1 MGVENLTNITKNL
14 IANGRS
20 ADTPAAV
27 IRWGTKPEQRTLI
40 TTVGTAAADV
50 AAANLKPPAIFI
62 VGNVVKLREQLQWFD
77 NKPLFGKTIVVTRAR
92 AQASALT
99 RQLEAAGAR
108 VIEAPAIKIIPP
120 EDYTPLDKAIEN
132 IKTYKWLILTSANG
146 VTSFFNR
153 LDNAGLDSRSLSDIK
168 IAAIGSET
176 AKALKNYGISADLV
190 PPAFKAEELA
200 ETLSAEVQVG
210 DKILL
215 ARAKVAR
222 EVLPESLRA
231 LGASVDV
238 VTAYETVTALDNKE
252 ELLTALQNGEVDLV
266 TFTSSSTV
274 TNLLASLGDQ
284 RELIN
289 NIPAAAIG
297 PVTAETCRQNNLEPD
312 IIAETFTIAGLT
324 DAIQRY
330 YKE

>member
-1 MGVENLTNITKNL
+1 M
-14 IANGRS
+14 
-20 ADTPAAV
+20 
-27 IRWGTKPEQRTLI
+27 
-40 TTVGTAAADV
+40 
-50 AAANLKPPAIFI
+50 
-62 VGNVVKLREQLQWFD
+62 
-77 NKPLFGKTIVVTRAR
+77 
-92 AQASALT
+92 
-99 RQLEAAGAR
+99 
-108 VIEAPAIKIIPP
+108 
-120 EDYTPLDKAIEN
+120 
-132 IKTYKWLILTSANG
+132 
-146 VTSFFNR
+146 
-153 LDNAGLDSRSLSDIK
+153 
-168 IAAIGSET
+168 
-176 AKALKNYGISADLV
+176 

>member
-1 MGVENLTNITKNL
+1 M
-14 IANGRS
+14 
-20 ADTPAAV
+20 
-27 IRWGTKPEQRTLI
+27 
-40 TTVGTAAADV
+40 
-50 AAANLKPPAIFI
+50 
-62 VGNVVKLREQLQWFD
+62 
-77 NKPLFGKTIVVTRAR
+77 
-92 AQASALT
+92 
-99 RQLEAAGAR
+99 
-108 VIEAPAIKIIPP
+108 
-120 EDYTPLDKAIEN
+120 
-132 IKTYKWLILTSANG
+132 
-146 VTSFFNR
+146 
-153 LDNAGLDSRSLSDIK
+153 
-168 IAAIGSET
+168 
-176 AKALKNYGISADLV
+176 

-297 PVTAETCRQNNLEPD
+297 PVTAENLPP
-312 IIAETFTIAGLT
+312 
-324 DAIQRY
+324 
-330 YKE
+330 K

>member
-1 MGVENLTNITKNL
+1 M
-14 IANGRS
+14 
-20 ADTPAAV
+20 
-27 IRWGTKPEQRTLI
+27 
-40 TTVGTAAADV
+40 
-50 AAANLKPPAIFI
+50 
-62 VGNVVKLREQLQWFD
+62 
-77 NKPLFGKTIVVTRAR
+77 
-92 AQASALT
+92 
-99 RQLEAAGAR
+99 
-108 VIEAPAIKIIPP
+108 
-120 EDYTPLDKAIEN
+120 
-132 IKTYKWLILTSANG
+132 
-146 VTSFFNR
+146 
-153 LDNAGLDSRSLSDIK
+153 
-168 IAAIGSET
+168 
-176 AKALKNYGISADLV
+176 

-289 NIPAAAIG
+289 NIPSSGYLA

-312 IIAETFTIAGLT
+312 IIAETFTIAGF
-324 DAIQRY
+324 DRRY
-330 YKE
+330 SKIL

>member
-1 MGVENLTNITKNL
+1 MYK
-14 IANGRS
+14 R
-20 ADTPAAV
+20 
-27 IRWGTKPEQRTLI
+27 
-40 TTVGTAAADV
+40 
-50 AAANLKPPAIFI
+50 
-62 VGNVVKLREQLQWFD
+62 QLQWFD

-146 VTSFFNR
+146 VTAFFNR

>member
-1 MGVENLTNITKNL
+1 M
-14 IANGRS
+14 
-20 ADTPAAV
+20 
-27 IRWGTKPEQRTLI
+27 
-40 TTVGTAAADV
+40 
-50 AAANLKPPAIFI
+50 
-62 VGNVVKLREQLQWFD
+62 
-77 NKPLFGKTIVVTRAR
+77 
-92 AQASALT
+92 T

-146 VTSFFNR
+146 VTAFFNR

-200 ETLSAEVQVG
+200 ETLSTEVQVG

>member
-153 LDNAGLDSRSLSDIK
+153 LDNAGLDSRSLYDIK

-222 EVLPESLRA
+222 EVLPESCVL
-231 LGASVDV
+231 
-238 VTAYETVTALDNKE
+238 
-252 ELLTALQNGEVDLV
+252 
-266 TFTSSSTV
+266 
-274 TNLLASLGDQ
+274 
-284 RELIN
+284 
-289 NIPAAAIG
+289 
-297 PVTAETCRQNNLEPD
+297 
-312 IIAETFTIAGLT
+312 
-324 DAIQRY
+324 
-330 YKE
+330 

>member
-1 MGVENLTNITKNL
+1 M
-14 IANGRS
+14 
-20 ADTPAAV
+20 
-27 IRWGTKPEQRTLI
+27 
-40 TTVGTAAADV
+40 
-50 AAANLKPPAIFI
+50 
-62 VGNVVKLREQLQWFD
+62 
-77 NKPLFGKTIVVTRAR
+77 
-92 AQASALT
+92 T

-146 VTSFFNR
+146 VTAFFNR
-153 LDNAGLDSRSLSDIK
+153 LDNAGLDSRFLSDIK

-210 DKILL
+210 DKVLL
-215 ARAKVAR
+215 ARAK
-222 EVLPESLRA
+222 
-231 LGASVDV
+231 
-238 VTAYETVTALDNKE
+238 TVTALDNKE
-252 ELLTALQNGEVDLV
+252 ELLSALQNGEVDLV

-274 TNLLASLGDQ
+274 TNLLSSLGDQ

>member
-1 MGVENLTNITKNL
+1 M
-14 IANGRS
+14 
-20 ADTPAAV
+20 
-27 IRWGTKPEQRTLI
+27 
-40 TTVGTAAADV
+40 
-50 AAANLKPPAIFI
+50 
-62 VGNVVKLREQLQWFD
+62 
-77 NKPLFGKTIVVTRAR
+77 
-92 AQASALT
+92 T

-215 ARAKVAR
+215 GTR
-222 EVLPESLRA
+222 
-231 LGASVDV
+231 
-238 VTAYETVTALDNKE
+238 
-252 ELLTALQNGEVDLV
+252 
-266 TFTSSSTV
+266 
-274 TNLLASLGDQ
+274 
-284 RELIN
+284 
-289 NIPAAAIG
+289 
-297 PVTAETCRQNNLEPD
+297 
-312 IIAETFTIAGLT
+312 
-324 DAIQRY
+324 
-330 YKE
+330 